1 MKHAN
6 VSYEEETVKT
16 FDLQIMITGSEGTDQ
31 LFQLKV
37 NLATGEAHADTL
49 PQDGVFHFDD
59 EMTENRM
66 TDEERTALLTQYNMD
81 RTTMPSKLE
90 WVLFSQVLLHQ
101 TK

>member
-1 MKHAN
+1 MTRKL
-6 VSYEEETVKT
+6 SKT

-59 EMTENRM
+59 EMPENLM
-66 TDEERTALLTQYNMD
+66 TDDERTALLTQYNMD

-90 WVLFSQVLLHQ
+90 WVLF
-101 TK
+101 